1 MDEVVNLNGT
11 EYTEEDFNEE
21 QSYIIKQ
28 IRSCKAKA
36 ANLMFELDQAKVA
49 EQAFTNAFMIS
60 MKTSEEENAE
70 SESSKDIAAEGK

>member
-1 MDEVVNLNGT
+1 MEEVVNINGT
-11 EYTEEDFNEE
+11 KYTEEDFNEE

-28 IRSCKAKA
+28 IRSCKNKA

-49 EQAFTNAFMIS
+49 EQAFTNAFLIS

-70 SESSKDIAAEGK
+70 SPEDIAVEGN

>member
-1 MDEVVNLNGT
+1 MEEVVNINGT
-11 EYTEEDFNEE
+11 KYTEEDFNDE

-36 ANLMFELDQAKVA
+36 ANLMFELDQVRAA
-49 EQAFTNAFMIS
+49 EQALTNAFMIS

-70 SESSKDIAAEGK
+70 SSEDIAEEGK

>member
-1 MDEVVNLNGT
+1 MEEVVNINGT
-11 EYTEEDFNEE
+11 KYTEEDFNEE

-70 SESSKDIAAEGK
+70 SSKDIAEEGK

>member
-1 MDEVVNLNGT
+1 MEKVVNLNGT
-11 EYTEEDFNEE
+11 EYTEEEFNEE

-28 IRSCKAKA
+28 IRSCKDKT

-49 EQAFTNAFMIS
+49 EQAFINAFMIS

-70 SESSKDIAAEGK
+70 SSGDIAEEGK

>member
-1 MDEVVNLNGT
+1 MEEVVNINGT
-11 EYTEEDFNEE
+11 KYTEEDFNEE

-49 EQAFTNAFMIS
+49 EQAFINAFMIS

-70 SESSKDIAAEGK
+70 SSKDIAEEGK

>member
-1 MDEVVNLNGT
+1 MEEVVNINGT
-11 EYTEEDFNEE
+11 KYTEEDFNEE

-28 IRSCKAKA
+28 IRSCKNKA

-49 EQAFTNAFMIS
+49 EQAFINAFMIS

-70 SESSKDIAAEGK
+70 SSEDIAKEGK

>member
-1 MDEVVNLNGT
+1 MEEVVNINGT
-11 EYTEEDFNEE
+11 KYTEEDFNEE

-49 EQAFTNAFMIS
+49 EQAFTNMFLVS
-60 MKTSEEENAE
+60 MKTAE
-70 SESSKDIAAEGK
+70 DDESSEDVAEEGK

>member
-1 MDEVVNLNGT
+1 MEEVVNINGT
-11 EYTEEDFNEE
+11 KYTEEDFNEE

-49 EQAFTNAFMIS
+49 EQAFINAFMIS

-70 SESSKDIAAEGK
+70 SSEDIAEEGK

>member
-1 MDEVVNLNGT
+1 MEEVVNINGT
-11 EYTEEDFNEE
+11 KYTEEDFNEE

-28 IRSCKAKA
+28 IRSCKNKA

-60 MKTSEEENAE
+60 MKTSEEEKAE
-70 SESSKDIAAEGK
+70 SSEAIAAEGK

>member
-1 MDEVVNLNGT
+1 VEEVVNINGT
-11 EYTEEDFNEE
+11 KYTEEDFNEE

-49 EQAFTNAFMIS
+49 EQAFINAFMIS

-70 SESSKDIAAEGK
+70 SFKDIAEEGK

>member
-28 IRSCKAKA
+28 IRSCKNKA
-36 ANLMFELDQAKVA
+36 ANLMFELDQVKVT

-70 SESSKDIAAEGK
+70 SPEDIAAEGK

>member
-1 MDEVVNLNGT
+1 MEEVVNINGT
-11 EYTEEDFNEE
+11 KYTEEDFNEE

-28 IRSCKAKA
+28 IRSCKDKA

-49 EQAFTNAFMIS
+49 EQAFINAFMIS

-70 SESSKDIAAEGK
+70 SSEAIAEQGK

>member
-1 MDEVVNLNGT
+1 MEEVVNINGT
-11 EYTEEDFNEE
+11 KYTEEDFNEE

-28 IRSCKAKA
+28 IRSCKNKA

-70 SESSKDIAAEGK
+70 SPEDIAVEGN

>member
-1 MDEVVNLNGT
+1 MEEVVNLNGT

-28 IRSCKAKA
+28 IRSCKARA

-49 EQAFTNAFMIS
+49 EQAFINAFMIS

-70 SESSKDIAAEGK
+70 SSKDIAKEGK

>member
-1 MDEVVNLNGT
+1 MEEVVNLNGT

-28 IRSCKAKA
+28 IRSCKNKA

-49 EQAFTNAFMIS
+49 EQAFINAFMIS

-70 SESSKDIAAEGK
+70 SSEDIAEEGK

>member
-1 MDEVVNLNGT
+1 MEEVVNLNGT

-28 IRSCKAKA
+28 IRSCKVKA
-36 ANLMFELDQAKVA
+36 ANLMFELDQVKVT

-60 MKTSEEENAE
+60 MKTSEDAE
-70 SESSKDIAAEGK
+70 SSEAVAEEGK

>member
-1 MDEVVNLNGT
+1 MEEVVNLNGT

-28 IRSCKAKA
+28 IRSCKARA

-49 EQAFTNAFMIS
+49 EQAFINAFMIS

-70 SESSKDIAAEGK
+70 SSKDIAEEGK

>member
-1 MDEVVNLNGT
+1 VEEVVNINGT
-11 EYTEEDFNEE
+11 KYTEEDFNEE

-28 IRSCKAKA
+28 IRSCKDKA

-49 EQAFTNAFMIS
+49 EQAFINAFMIS

-70 SESSKDIAAEGK
+70 SSKDIAEEGK